1 MRNKTINALL
11 ELGIPANTKGF
22 RYITDAMDT
31 IDENKELQYKTYRL
45 YEEIAKKYEGVT
57 ATKVERAIRH
67 AFSEVTAYKNVE
79 AAEKWLTLSGRMS
92 NGNLLAI
99 LCIRLNRE
107 VE

>member
-1 MRNKTINALL
+1 MRNKAINALL

-22 RYITDAMDT
+22 LYITDAMEA
-31 IDENKELQYKTYRL
+31 IDENEGLQYKTYQL
-45 YEEIAKKYEGVT
+45 YEEIAKKYGGVT
-57 ATKVERAIRH
+57 ASKVERAIRH

-79 AAEKWLTLSGRMS
+79 AVEKWLTLSGRMS

-99 LCIRLNRE
+99 LYIRLNRE

>member
-1 MRNKTINALL
+1 MRNKAINALL

-22 RYITDAMDT
+22 LYITDAMEA
-31 IDENKELQYKTYRL
+31 IDENEGLQYKTYQL
-45 YEEIAKKYEGVT
+45 YEEIAKKYEEVT
-57 ATKVERAIRH
+57 ASKVERAIRY

-99 LCIRLNRE
+99 LYIRLNRE
-107 VE
+107 AE

>member
-1 MRNKTINALL
+1 MRNKAINALL

-22 RYITDAMDT
+22 LYITDAMEA
-31 IDENKELQYKTYRL
+31 IDEN
-45 YEEIAKKYEGVT
+45 EGVT
-57 ATKVERAIRH
+57 ASKVERAIRH

-99 LCIRLNRE
+99 LYIRLNRE
-107 VE
+107 VQNE